1 MKKFFNFFI
10 QKGYQK
16 GKTCPLSIERKNKKD
31 SDKIYKMFSIPMK
44 QEKQNFRRYK
54 K

>member
-16 GKTCPLSIERKNKKD
+16 AKTCPLSIERKNKKVW
-31 SDKIYKMFSIPMK
+31 DKIYKMFSITMK
-44 QEKQNFRRYK
+44 QEKTKF
-54 K
+54 